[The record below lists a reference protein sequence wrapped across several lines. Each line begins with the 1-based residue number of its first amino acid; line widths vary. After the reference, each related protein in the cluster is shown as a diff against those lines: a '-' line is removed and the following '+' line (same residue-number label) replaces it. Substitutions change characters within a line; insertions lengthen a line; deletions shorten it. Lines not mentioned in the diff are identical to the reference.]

1 MTFVSIERYFVTE
14 VQQSFQTR
22 RKEQPMRPLPLE
34 LTRPI
39 ELTSSLEDSLKAALD
54 VATTKYNP
62 ETQVREDA
70 AGVPMILNGGGHT
83 SSNGNCGTFLSAV
96 VVVDSDIQVD
106 DNDIL

>member
-1 MTFVSIERYFVTE
+1 MTTL
-14 VQQSFQTR
+14 
-22 RKEQPMRPLPLE
+22 PLPLE

-39 ELTSSLEDSLKAALD
+39 ELVTSLDDSLKAAFD

-70 AGVPMILNGGGHT
+70 AGVPMILNGGGRT
-83 SSNGNCGTFLSAV
+83 SSNGNCGTLLSAV

>member
-1 MTFVSIERYFVTE
+1 MNATL
-14 VQQSFQTR
+14 
-22 RKEQPMRPLPLE
+22 PLPLE

-39 ELTSSLEDSLKAALD
+39 ELATSLEDSLKEAFE
-54 VATTKYNP
+54 VESTKYNP

-70 AGVPMILNGGGHT
+70 AGVPMILNGSRST
-83 SSNGNCGTFLSAV
+83 SSNGNCGTLLSAL

>member
-1 MTFVSIERYFVTE
+1 
-14 VQQSFQTR
+14 
-22 RKEQPMRPLPLE
+22 MRPLPLE

-39 ELTSSLEDSLKAALD
+39 ELTSSLEDSLKAAFD

-70 AGVPMILNGGGHT
+70 AGVPMILNGGGGT
-83 SSNGNCGTFLSAV
+83 SSNGNCGTLLSAL